1 MMSFLYVWQTIIQA
15 PLVAASAAIGFSQYL
30 GYLVKLGPAEQ
41 KIVSAAVIVLVT
53 ILLYRKIDSI
63 GKIAVLLW
71 TGVILTMGWIIVGGL
86 GMATV
91 ATLFITPVAYLLL
104 AGLARP
110 RMAETQLL
118 EAELRGAA
126 RADRLVESEPT

>member
-1 MMSFLYVWQTIIQA
+1 MAKNGILIVEFADQLRERGETVRVAIEEAAVVRLRPVMMTMIATVVGGV
-15 PLVAASAAIGFSQYL
+15 PLVL
-30 GYLVKLGPAEQ
+30 
-41 KIVSAAVIVLVT
+41 
-53 ILLYRKIDSI
+53 
-63 GKIAVLLW
+63 
-71 TGVILTMGWIIVGGL
+71 GWIIVGGL